1 MQSGRI
7 RVNLARTARSQVNS
21 CMIRTMFTLRFDITE
36 ISHWAAKY
44 SYPQGDVVPIEIGNK
59 ARKAGVLTREEFLQV
74 ARWKSAR
81 PSKHHKKNDEQMVQD
96 VTRLAFSTS
105 SETLRL
111 RSLTLLTG
119 VSDRTAS
126 AILHMCHRDPYPMM
140 DVRAFGA
147 LGVEKRPRNWSA
159 VWPEYT
165 KACRELAD
173 RASVDMRILDRA
185 LWAYSDAHG
194 IVAT

>member
-1 MQSGRI
+1 
-7 RVNLARTARSQVNS
+7 
-21 CMIRTMFTLRFDITE
+21 MICTMFTLRFDITE

-44 SYPQGDVVPIEIGNK
+44 SYPQGDAVPIEIGNK

-81 PSKHHKKNDEQMVQD
+81 PSKHHQTNDEQMVQD

-126 AILHMCHRDPYPMM
+126 AILHMCHRDPYPLM
-140 DVRAFGA
+140 DIRAFGA
-147 LGVEKRPRNWSA
+147 LGVEKVPWNWSA

-165 KACRELAD
+165 KACREIAT
-173 RASVDMRILDRA
+173 RAGVDMRTLDRA